1 MAVIERLT
9 AAQIQ
14 RSPFSLPFQN
24 GQQQKSPRQ
33 PLFSRVKQLINQVL
47 LNMGLQWGDFNWED
61 FTVLIR
67 RTARVREAS
76 SLSETPSM
84 IRNVVGPAPIE
95 TRNAGKIQ

>member
-1 MAVIERLT
+1 MR
-9 AAQIQ
+9 
-14 RSPFSLPFQN
+14 
-24 GQQQKSPRQ
+24 
-33 PLFSRVKQLINQVL
+33 
-47 LNMGLQWGDFNWED
+47 LQWGDFNWED